1 MRALDPRLL
10 REVRPA
16 RRYVALTAGI
26 GVCAGALVVAQALL
40 LADVIADVVAGG
52 QPGSASGPLGLLA
65 AVVVGRAVLAWVQ
78 ERYGD
83 RAATAV
89 IADLRRRVLAHA
101 VALGPAFLGSA
112 NRSSVTTLVT
122 VGLEGLR
129 PYLSRYLPQL
139 LSTALVTPALLV
151 VIGTSDVVSGIVI
164 AVTLPL
170 VPVFMALVGAMTQD
184 GAARRLTSMQRLHA
198 QVLDLLVGLPTL
210 VALGRE
216 RGPAAKVRALG
227 DAHRRATNA
236 TLRTAFLSALVLD
249 VLTTLS
255 VALVA
260 VGVGLRLLSGSMDLR
275 TSLFVL
281 ILAPEVYLPL
291 RQVGAA
297 FHASTDGLAAID
309 QAFDVLAR
317 PSPTRGTV
325 PAPDLRTSTIGLRDV
340 VVRHDG
346 RARPA
351 PDGATLTLRPGTV
364 TAIIGGSGSGKSTL
378 TEVIL
383 GLRAVD
389 GGTVDVVDAAGG
401 RTALASIEAR
411 SWLDQTAWLGQRP
424 IVVPGTVLD
433 NALLFTGTA
442 VTGTAPNEEL
452 DAAARASGL
461 ADVVAGLPHG
471 WATRLGAGGLGLS
484 AGQRQRLALTRVLL
498 SDAALVVLD
507 EPSAHLDEATEAVVR
522 SAVEGLRD
530 VGRTVLVVA
539 HRPALASIADQVVDL
554 TAPTAP
560 TSLTATRLAD
570 AAAVDGFL
578 VPTS

>member
-1 MRALDPRLL
+1 M
-10 REVRPA
+10 
-16 RRYVALTAGI
+16 
-26 GVCAGALVVAQALL
+26 
-40 LADVIADVVAGG
+40 
-52 QPGSASGPLGLLA
+52 
-65 AVVVGRAVLAWVQ
+65 
-78 ERYGD
+78 
-83 RAATAV
+83 
-89 IADLRRRVLAHA
+89 
-101 VALGPAFLGSA
+101 
-112 NRSSVTTLVT
+112 
-122 VGLEGLR
+122 
-129 PYLSRYLPQL
+129 
-139 LSTALVTPALLV
+139 